1 MKPFQG
7 RRWSRRDS
15 FPSMVATHDAPT
27 KVGAY
32 ESGSLERSGRSFHTA
47 GRDLGLD
54 MCQRWGEDEDEDKDE
69 I

>member
-1 MKPFQG
+1 
-7 RRWSRRDS
+7 
-15 FPSMVATHDAPT
+15 MVATHDAPT